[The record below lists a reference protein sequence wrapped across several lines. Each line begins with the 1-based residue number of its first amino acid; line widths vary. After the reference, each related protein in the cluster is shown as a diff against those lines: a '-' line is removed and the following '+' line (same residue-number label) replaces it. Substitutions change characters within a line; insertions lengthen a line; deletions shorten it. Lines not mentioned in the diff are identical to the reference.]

1 MSNNSENMGDSIAI
15 DKIDLS
21 NMYNVGI
28 NLEKALANRGSDYDL
43 VLMPGDSLYV
53 PEKQSTVK
61 ISGDVMFPNAVIYEP
76 GKKLSHY
83 INQAGGYGQR
93 AKKGKAFIVYMNGTV
108 ARAKR
113 NTPIELSC
121 HIIVPSRNLRT
132 VEQTGRRF

>member
-1 MSNNSENMGDSIAI
+1 MAHTSKGAHLSRRLSESELAARKEVLRLAMSNNSENMGDSIAI

-28 NLEKALANRGSDYDL
+28 NLEKLPTNPGSDYDL

-76 GKKLSHY
+76 GKKLSLH
-83 INQAGGYGQR
+83 QSGR
-93 AKKGKAFIVYMNGTV
+93 
-108 ARAKR
+108 R
-113 NTPIELSC
+113 
-121 HIIVPSRNLRT
+121 LRT
-132 VEQTGRRF
+132 ACQEGRHS